1 LAGDFAGH
9 VSIPVHFNAA
19 NFTDREHFISMNITT
34 ELIIILAIILVHA
47 VFVLSEMS
55 VASARKARLQQ
66 RINNGDRRANTVLQL
81 IESPN
86 LFLSTVQIGI
96 TLVAVLVGAVAGA
109 RLIAPMHG
117 LLTTIPALSQYA
129 DSLSLPLVVIGIT
142 FVSIVLGELV
152 PKRIALHNPEQIAG
166 LLAGP
171 MAFVSMVFKPFVWV
185 LGKITDFILKLLGIQ
200 PGTEP
205 PVTEEEIQL
214 LIDQGTQAGV
224 FEEAEHDMVE
234 GVFSLADQ
242 RVYSLMIPRPDI
254 VWLDI
259 SDSIEEIRQKLEQSN
274 FSRFPVRQGSLDAIV
289 GIVKARDLLVQSLN
303 NEPIILK
310 NLLKPA
316 FFVPETMFASR
327 ALEVL
332 KEKGTDMLLVIDEFG
347 ALQGLLTIN
356 DILEEIVGEMEIEEP
371 QATQRQDGSWLLD
384 GMLEVDE
391 FKEIFHLPVLPH
403 EDEYETLSG
412 FVMVSLGRVPQPTD
426 RFEWHGLN
434 FEVMDM
440 DGRRVDKVL
449 VTTLPQRAAAPEESN
464 GKK

>member
-1 LAGDFAGH
+1 
-9 VSIPVHFNAA
+9 
-19 NFTDREHFISMNITT
+19 MNITT
-34 ELIIILAIILVHA
+34 EVIIILAIILVNA
-47 VFVLSEMS
+47 IFVLSEMS
-55 VASARKARLQQ
+55 VASSRKARLQQ
-66 RINNGDRRANTVLQL
+66 RINDGDRRANTVMQL
-81 IESPN
+81 IENPN
-86 LFLSTVQIGI
+86 LFLATVQIGI
-96 TLVAVLVGAVAGA
+96 TLVGVFVGAVGGA
-109 RLIAPMHG
+109 RLAAP
-117 LLTTIPALSQYA
+117 LSVALATVPALAPYA
-129 DSLSLPLVVIGIT
+129 GSLALALVVISIT

-152 PKRIALHNPEQIAG
+152 PKRIALHSPERIAA

-171 MAFVSMVFKPFVWV
+171 MILVSKLFRPFVWL
-185 LGKITDFILKLLGIQ
+185 LGKITDFVLKMLGIE
-200 PGTEP
+200 PGKEP

-224 FEEAEHDMVE
+224 FEEAEQDMVE

-242 RVYSLMIPRPDI
+242 RVYSLMTPRPDI
-254 VWLDI
+254 VWMDI
-259 SDSIEEIRQKLEQSN
+259 ADSIEEIRQKLEQSQ

-303 NEPIILK
+303 EEPIILK

-347 ALQGLLTIN
+347 ALQGLLTIT
-356 DILEEIVGEMEIEEP
+356 DILEEIVGEMENEEP

-449 VTTLPQRAAAPEESN
+449 VTTLPQRASTHEESN
-464 GKK
+464 QKR